1 MTAADPAVDPAAGRA
16 ADRALPDDPDEF
28 LALLRAEVGRAGTPQ
43 PARDPVNLSTIRAW
57 CDAISDNNPLYIDAD
72 AAADGPHGEVVA
84 PPAMLNVWTMAGLMS
99 GAPIPR
105 DPNEP
110 RGKAYELLDRAG
122 FPGVVAVNSDLTFDR
137 YLRLGEHITA
147 TTRLVDVSEEKTTRL
162 GVGHFVTTE
171 AEFVDAAG
179 DRVGALNFKVL
190 RYRPQ
195 ALDVVADAAS
205 AVDASAARE
214 KPAERPP
221 RPRPKFNQDQAWFW
235 EGLRQREL
243 RIQRFTDDGSL
254 VHPPASCNPKTQ
266 HFDYDWVVASGKATL
281 YSHTVVHYP
290 QVPSFDYPHIV
301 GLVELEEGVRLV
313 TTIVGC
319 RPEQLEIGM
328 SLELDFVDTAD
339 DVTLHQF
346 HPARPVRSETA
357 PDSVAVGERLPLCP
371 IPIDTLLVVSTAIA
385 TRDYQEVHHDLAIA
399 QSRGSIDIFMNILTT
414 SGLVQRWI
422 GDWAG
427 NDVLFKELKIGL
439 GVPNHPGDIMTMSG
453 AVSAVADDGTITI
466 GYVGRNALG
475 AHVTGSA
482 DIALPGSEA
491 HAAVLAASAE
501 KGDRS

>member
-1 MTAADPAVDPAAGRA
+1 VTAADPAVDPVVKPAVGRA
-16 ADRALPDDPDEF
+16 VEQALPDDPDEF

-43 PARDPVNLSTIRAW
+43 PARDPVNLSAIRAW
-57 CDAISDNNPLYIDAD
+57 CDAISENNPLYIDPD
-72 AAADGPHGEVVA
+72 AAAAGPHGEPVA
-84 PPAMLNVWTMAGLMS
+84 PPAMLNVWTMAGLVS
-99 GAPIPR
+99 GAPVPR

-110 RGKAYELLDRAG
+110 RARAYELLDRAG

-171 AEFVDAAG
+171 AEFVDDAG

-190 RYRPQ
+190 RYRPP
-195 ALDVVADAAS
+195 AKDAAADEAS
-205 AVDASAARE
+205 AVKE
-214 KPAERPP
+214 KKPAERPP

-235 EGLRQREL
+235 EGLGQREL

-254 VHPPASCNPKTQ
+254 VHPPANCNPKTQ
-266 HFDYDWVVASGKATL
+266 HFDYDWVVASGAATL

-301 GLVELEEGVRLV
+301 GLVELEEGVRLI

-319 RPEQLEIGM
+319 KPEQLEIGM
-328 SLELDFVDTAD
+328 PLELDFVDTAD

-357 PDSVAVGERLPLCP
+357 PDTVEVGDRLPLCP

-385 TRDYQEVHHDLAIA
+385 TRDYQEVHHDVAVA

-427 NDVLFKELKIGL
+427 DGVVFRNLKIGL
-439 GVPNHPGDIMTMSG
+439 GVSNHPGDIMTMSG
-453 AVSAVADDGTITI
+453 AITAVADDGTITI
-466 GYVGRNALG
+466 GYVGRNAIG
-475 AHVTGSA
+475 AHVTGTA

-491 HAAVLAASAE
+491 HAAVLAAGAE
-501 KGDRS
+501 MGGPS

>member
-1 MTAADPAVDPAAGRA
+1 MTAHDPAAHTGVDPAAPGPI
-16 ADRALPDDPDEF
+16 PDDPDEF
-28 LALLRAEVGRAGTPQ
+28 LALLRAAVGRAGTPQ
-43 PARDPVNLSTIRAW
+43 PARDPVSLSTIRAW
-57 CDAISDNNPLYIDAD
+57 CDAMSEANPLYTDPE
-72 AAADGPHGEVVA
+72 AAAVGPHAALVA
-84 PPAMLNVWTMAGLMS
+84 PPAMLNVWTMAGLVS

-110 RGKAYELLDRAG
+110 RAKVYELLDRGG
-122 FPGVVAVNSDLTFDR
+122 FPGVVAVNSDLSFER

-147 TTRLVDVSEEKTTRL
+147 TTRLVAVSEQKTTRL
-162 GVGHFVTTE
+162 GIGHFVTTE
-171 AEFVDAAG
+171 AEFVDDAG
-179 DRVGALNFKVL
+179 DRVGALSFKVL
-190 RYRPQ
+190 RYRPT
-195 ALDVVADAAS
+195 AKDVAGDEPPAAMES
-205 AVDASAARE
+205 
-214 KPAERPP
+214 PAERPP

-235 EGLRQREL
+235 EGLRHHEL

-254 VHPPASCNPKTQ
+254 VHPPANCNPQTQ
-266 HFDYDWVVASGKATL
+266 HFDYDWIVAGGRATL

-319 RPEQLEIGM
+319 TPEQLEIGM
-328 SLELDFVDTAD
+328 PLELDFVDSAD

-346 HPARPVRSETA
+346 HPARSPRAASA
-357 PDSVAVGERLPLCP
+357 PEHVAIGDRLPLCP

-385 TRDYQEVHHDLAIA
+385 TRDYQEVHHDVTVA

-427 NDVLFKELKIGL
+427 DGVVFKNLKIGL

-453 AVSAVADDGTITI
+453 AVSAIADDGTITI
-466 GYVGRNALG
+466 GYIGRNALG
-475 AHVTGSA
+475 AHVTGTA
-482 DIALPGSEA
+482 DIALPDSDA
-491 HAAVLAASAE
+491 HSAVLVAGAA
-501 KGDRS
+501 KGDPA